1 MPGYKFA
8 LMARRAFV
16 IGGTG
21 QIGRAIGHELLA
33 DGCEVTLSHRGRR
46 PAPDDLVRRGA
57 RLVILDRNELGAL
70 SRAVGSGADAVIDTV
85 AFTDV
90 HANQLLEIESSIGA
104 LVVISSSSVYR
115 DEAGRTLD
123 EARTGGFPDTPLPL
137 TEAHPTVEP
146 GPKTYSNRKIAL
158 ERRLLD
164 LATGAVTIPRPSA
177 IHGPHSVHPR
187 EWWFVKRM
195 LDGRKLIPLAYR
207 GESRFHT
214 SATANIAALIRQT
227 LEVPG
232 TRILNAADPLALS
245 VAEIAATI
253 ASHLDYRGA
262 FVPVNDNTYPPVVG
276 STPWSVPAPFTLDTS
291 ASLALGY
298 RPVSTYEE
306 ASKEAC
312 DWLVKAAPSDWHEAF
327 PVLAGDSRNLFDY
340 AGEDAYFQCS
350 AATKS

>member
-33 DGCEVTLSHRGRR
+33 DGWEVTLSHRGRR
-46 PAPDDLVRRGA
+46 PAPDDLIRRGA

-104 LVVISSSSVYR
+104 VVVISSSSVYR

-123 EARTGGFPDTPLPL
+123 EARTGGFPDMPLPL
-137 TEAHPTVEP
+137 KEAHLTVEP
-146 GPKTYSNRKIAL
+146 GPRTYSTRKIAL

-164 LATGAVTIPRPSA
+164 HATGPVTILRPGA

-253 ASHLDYRGA
+253 ASHLDYRGI

-298 RPVSTYEE
+298 RPVSTYEK

-312 DWLVKAAPSDWHEAF
+312 DWLVKAAPSNWYEAF
-327 PVLAGDSRNLFDY
+327 PVLAGYSRNLFDY

>member
-1 MPGYKFA
+1 
-8 LMARRAFV
+8 MARRAFV

-33 DGCEVTLSHRGRR
+33 DGWEVTLSHRGRR

-57 RLVILDRNELGAL
+57 RLVLLDRNELGAL

-123 EARTGGFPDTPLPL
+123 EARTGGFPDMPLPL

-164 LATGAVTIPRPSA
+164 LATGAVTILRPSA

-195 LDGRKLIPLAYR
+195 LDWTQADSAGLPGRKP
-207 GESRFHT
+207 
-214 SATANIAALIRQT
+214 
-227 LEVPG
+227 V
-232 TRILNAADPLALS
+232 
-245 VAEIAATI
+245 
-253 ASHLDYRGA
+253 SHLGNRQHRRSDSADVGGSGNTNSQRG
-262 FVPVNDNTYPPVVG
+262 
-276 STPWSVPAPFTLDTS
+276 
-291 ASLALGY
+291 
-298 RPVSTYEE
+298 RPTRFER
-306 ASKEAC
+306 
-312 DWLVKAAPSDWHEAF
+312 
-327 PVLAGDSRNLFDY
+327 G
-340 AGEDAYFQCS
+340 
-350 AATKS
+350 